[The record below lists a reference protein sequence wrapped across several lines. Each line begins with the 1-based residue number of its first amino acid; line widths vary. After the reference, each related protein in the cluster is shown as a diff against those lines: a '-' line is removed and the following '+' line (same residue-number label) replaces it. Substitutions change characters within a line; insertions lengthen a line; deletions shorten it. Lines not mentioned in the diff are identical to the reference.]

1 MTLSKQESSPK
12 MKGRVTRRLAVL
24 NVLGILL
31 VGLVLASTATAQNV
45 VRLTPPES
53 PAAVVPSVI
62 ALDLEMEFTDF
73 TSGGGVEV
81 SYDANSLTF
90 ISFTFST
97 DVGAPDVGFA
107 TEGPADFALT
117 QPLVISAGWSS
128 GVTGPRRIGT
138 FLFRLTGAGPTAVSM
153 VVSPSIVGSPGPWF
167 DSQSPF
173 GELVVSFGSATING
187 IPAVPSL
194 GMPGLI
200 VCSALLILLTIFMMS
215 KRELLESG
223 E

>member
-31 VGLVLASTATAQNV
+31 VGLVLASTATAQNL

-53 PAAVVPSVI
+53 PAVGVSSIV
-62 ALDLEMEFTDF
+62 ALDLEIEFTDS

-81 SYDANSLTF
+81 SYDAGRLDF
-90 ISFTFST
+90 ISFTFSA
-97 DVGAPDVGFA
+97 DPGAPD
-107 TEGPADFALT
+107 FALAGPMDGDPN
-117 QPLVISAGWSS
+117 QPLEIGAGWNVPVS
-128 GVTGPRRIGT
+128 GVSRIGT
-138 FLFRLTGAGPTAVSM
+138 FLFRVRAGGSATVSTAA
-153 VVSPSIVGSPGPWF
+153 SPMIPGPWF
-167 DSQSPF
+167 ESQSPF
-173 GELVVSFGSATING
+173 GELVVSFSSASITG

-194 GMPGLI
+194 GMPGLM